1 MTILHETS
9 RRKRYPAGYR
19 RGLMA
24 LLLCCVAPLASAA
37 SVAGYVLD
45 IQGNAAAV
53 QVVHEGQ
60 TRALQ
65 ALEPLYPG
73 MRITVAPGQ
82 ARATLDLNG
91 TRQVVSADN
100 SPLLISEPDSNP
112 GVGGNLVSWAMSLLG
127 RDEDVLRSV
136 GAVSRSTQH
145 TPMPWLPTAEPSQV
159 AIGDMLFFVW
169 RGAAPPDV
177 IRLHQDGTLI
187 AEHFMLPALQ
197 LALLPLPPVTPGEYA
212 LTICFGD
219 DCRRHPVLF
228 TEAPSLPPGAPDAA
242 PGDGIAA
249 TDQALYLLQRG
260 GPSYWLSAVQHIAR
274 YHREQP
280 LAEAL
285 FLNIS
290 GR

>member
-1 MTILHETS
+1 MTVLHDTS
-9 RRKRYPAGYR
+9 RRTRYPAWCR

-24 LLLCCVAPLASAA
+24 LLLSCLAPLASAA

-45 IQGNAAAV
+45 IQGDADAV
-53 QVVHEGQ
+53 QVVHEGE

-73 MRITVAPGQ
+73 MRITVAPGP
-82 ARATLDLNG
+82 ARVTLDLDG
-91 TRQVVSADN
+91 TRQTVSADS
-100 SPLLISEPDSNP
+100 SPLLISEPAGNASI
-112 GVGGNLVSWAMSLLG
+112 GGNLVTWAMSLLQ
-127 RDEDVLRSV
+127 RDEDILRSV

-145 TPMPWLPTAEPSQV
+145 NPMPWLPTAEPSQL
-159 AIGDMLFFVW
+159 ALTDRLFFIW
-169 RGAAPPDV
+169 RGKAPPEV
-177 IRLHQDGTLI
+177 IRLHQGDTLI

-197 LALLPLPPVTPGEYA
+197 LALLPLPPLAAGAYT
-212 LTICFGD
+212 LTVCFGD
-219 DCRRHPVLF
+219 DCRQHPIVF
-228 TEAPSLPPGAPDAA
+228 TEATPLPSGAPEAA

-249 TDQALYLLQRG
+249 TQQALYLLQRG
-260 GPSYWLSAVQHIAR
+260 GPSYWLGAVQHIAR
-274 YHREQP
+274 YHQAQP